1 MIDEEV
7 TSFCGEFLSVCCA
20 SLSRQCYRHAGGG
33 GAMMNFVVI
42 RMGSLMMLSLFL
54 CVLDFLATELLA

>member
-1 MIDEEV
+1 
-7 TSFCGEFLSVCCA
+7 
-20 SLSRQCYRHAGGG
+20 
-33 GAMMNFVVI
+33 MNFVFI

>member
-20 SLSRQCYRHAGGG
+20 SLSRQCYRDGGG
-33 GAMMNFVVI
+33 EIMMNFVFI
-42 RMGSLMMLSLFL
+42 RMESLMMLSLVFA
-54 CVLDFLATELLA
+54 CA